1 MAEGIKRKLRKI
13 KRDVLDAVDDGGSS
27 PQRSSVQK
35 KVTALISAGSKGVR
49 GRWPGAFK
57 RDEDTKTSNNDL
69 INRGEQQ
76 MLHLISCGF
85 GDILNGC

>member
-1 MAEGIKRKLRKI
+1 M
-13 KRDVLDAVDDGGSS
+13 DDGGSS

-69 INRGEQQ
+69 INRGEQ
-76 MLHLISCGF
+76 
-85 GDILNGC
+85 